1 MLNSAFDLIFRQM
14 SDCVYLLHG
23 AGILNYATVES
34 EVGSNVQ
41 LSSQLVRPRSSA
53 SGEFGGRVTG
63 IVSMGHKSIE
73 IFISDQSVFVSAIK
87 YRRNI
92 PNTPLLSL

>member
-34 EVGSNVQ
+34 EVGSNE
-41 LSSQLVRPRSSA
+41 QLVKQPVSQTPQQCQW
-53 SGEFGGRVTG
+53 RVWGKGNWNCLHGTQ
-63 IVSMGHKSIE
+63 INRDIHIRTKCIC
-73 IFISDQSVFVSAIK
+73 ISNKI
-87 YRRNI
+87 
-92 PNTPLLSL
+92 